1 MDNIIDRIISIMI
14 KFLFLV
20 SLASFFVTVG
30 LVNEVGE
37 TNWIYVALSA
47 FIGISALIHVLV
59 IMINHDERLD
69 NE

>member
-1 MDNIIDRIISIMI
+1 MI

-37 TNWIYVALSA
+37 TNWIYVAVSA